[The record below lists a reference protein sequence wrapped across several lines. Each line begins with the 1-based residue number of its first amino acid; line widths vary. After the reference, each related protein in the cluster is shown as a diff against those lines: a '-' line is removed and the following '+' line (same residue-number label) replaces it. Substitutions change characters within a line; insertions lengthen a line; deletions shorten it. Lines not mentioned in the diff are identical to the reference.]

1 MHLSPPVEPMLA
13 RSVTTLPPSGP
24 RPMLFEQKADGFRVL
39 VFTGPEPYL
48 QSRRGADLRPA
59 FPEIARAAAAL
70 GVEAVVDAEL
80 VVWHDGRL
88 DFTAL
93 QHRARLRGPRAERA
107 ARDQPAHLITFDL
120 LEVSGAVLMDQ
131 PLHQRRR
138 ALESHFASL
147 ELAAP
152 WALCPQTADAATART
167 WLDPAW
173 AAAGVEGLMI
183 KESGS
188 RYRPGERGW
197 LKLRTRMT
205 TEGIIGAVTGTAH
218 APRSLLLGRLDA
230 TGRLRLIARSA
241 PLSRTAAI
249 ELGAVLRPAG
259 ADHPWWG
266 REFSAGWGT
275 KELLVFQPVVPEHIA
290 EVDTDTALDLGR
302 HRHPVRYLRL
312 RDDMAPG
319 DIRE

>member
-13 RSVTTLPPSGP
+13 RSVTALPSSGA
-24 RPMLFEQKADGFRVL
+24 RPVLFEQKADGFRAL
-39 VFTGPEPYL
+39 VFTGPKAYL
-48 QSRRGADLRPA
+48 QSRRGADLGPA
-59 FPEIARAAAAL
+59 FPEITRAAAAL

-80 VVWHDGRL
+80 VVWHNGRL

-93 QHRARLRGPRAERA
+93 QHRARLRGARAEHA
-107 ARDQPAHLITFDL
+107 AREQPAHLITFDL
-120 LEVSGAVLMDQ
+120 LEVSGTVLMDQ
-131 PLHQRRR
+131 PLHQRRS
-138 ALESHFASL
+138 ALENLFASL
-147 ELAAP
+147 GLAAP

-167 WLDPAW
+167 WLDPEW
-173 AAAGVEGLMI
+173 GAAGVEGLMI

-197 LKLRTRMT
+197 LKLRTRMSA
-205 TEGIIGAVTGTAH
+205 EGIIGAVTGSVH
-218 APRSLLLGRLDA
+218 APRGLLLGRLDA
-230 TGRLRLIARSA
+230 AGRLRLVARST
-241 PLSRTAAI
+241 PLSRTATA

-259 ADHPWWG
+259 AEHPWWG

-275 KELLVFQPVVPEHIA
+275 KELLTFQPVVPDLVA

-312 RDDMAPG
+312 RDDMAAG
-319 DIRE
+319 DVRE